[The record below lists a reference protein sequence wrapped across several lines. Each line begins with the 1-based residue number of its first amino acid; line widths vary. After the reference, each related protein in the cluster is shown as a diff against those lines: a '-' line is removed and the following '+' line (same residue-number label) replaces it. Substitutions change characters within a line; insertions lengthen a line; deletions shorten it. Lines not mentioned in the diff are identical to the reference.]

1 MWFDR
6 NMLSLDLHK
15 IPFWCLEPAI
25 KKKKR
30 EDQVKDTWFASKEET
45 QIPFWVVSR
54 QELTA
59 VVVLCE

>member
-30 EDQVKDTWFASKEET
+30 EDQVKDTWFDPRRRHKSLFGLF
-45 QIPFWVVSR
+45 QDR
-54 QELTA
+54 N
-59 VVVLCE
+59 